1 MSTNKSKSSK
11 NTENQPKNSGK
22 KNSKGA
28 VANAEDTQKSIENAV
43 SLAMNKH
50 LNQVT
55 LLTNELKKVKKCQ
68 DSMKCKIEELQT
80 KNLELKETCR
90 LQQDEI
96 HQLKLLTKKVK
107 ILSEASDYALG
118 SLAYLANEY
127 EDFRIKIAESANL
140 AENNQ
145 ATLIR
150 LDHRTRQIEI
160 NQKETATELEQL
172 EQYGRRE
179 NLEIHGI
186 PINKEESTNQI
197 VKHVAALLKVD
208 LTNDQIS
215 TSHRLIP
222 NHSNSNMD
230 RSKVKKNL
238 PIIVRFANR
247 DKRNEFYSKRH
258 LLKSDSKLNTSR
270 IDIRENLT
278 SFRKSLYK
286 EAKKVKNQLNYNF
299 LWTSQGQ
306 IFLRKSPTS
315 RVIRISSLSALDNLQ
330 RH

>member
-1 MSTNKSKSSK
+1 
-11 NTENQPKNSGK
+11 
-22 KNSKGA
+22 
-28 VANAEDTQKSIENAV
+28 
-43 SLAMNKH
+43 MNKH

-90 LQQDEI
+90 LQQDKSY
-96 HQLKLLTKKVK
+96 QLKLLTKKFK

-118 SLAYLANEY
+118 SLSYLANEY
-127 EDFRIKIAESANL
+127 DDFRIKIAESANL

-197 VKHVAALLKVD
+197 VKHV
-208 LTNDQIS
+208 N
-215 TSHRLIP
+215 
-222 NHSNSNMD
+222 
-230 RSKVKKNL
+230 RSSKS
-238 PIIVRFANR
+238 RF
-247 DKRNEFYSKRH
+247 DKRPDFY
-258 LLKSDSKLNTSR
+258 LPPSDS
-270 IDIRENLT
+270 
-278 SFRKSLYK
+278 
-286 EAKKVKNQLNYNF
+286 
-299 LWTSQGQ
+299 
-306 IFLRKSPTS
+306 
-315 RVIRISSLSALDNLQ
+315 
-330 RH
+330 

>member
-1 MSTNKSKSSK
+1 M
-11 NTENQPKNSGK
+11 
-22 KNSKGA
+22 
-28 VANAEDTQKSIENAV
+28 
-43 SLAMNKH
+43 
-50 LNQVT
+50 
-55 LLTNELKKVKKCQ
+55 
-68 DSMKCKIEELQT
+68 
-80 KNLELKETCR
+80 
-90 LQQDEI
+90 
-96 HQLKLLTKKVK
+96 
-107 ILSEASDYALG
+107 
-118 SLAYLANEY
+118 AYLANEY
-127 EDFRIKIAESANL
+127 DDFRIKIAESANL

-145 ATLIR
+145 AALIR

-160 NQKETATELEQL
+160 NQKEIATELEQL

-197 VKHVAALLKVD
+197 VKHVATLLKVD

-222 NHSNSNMD
+222 NHSNSNID
-230 RSKVKKNL
+230 RSKVQKNV
-238 PIIVRFANR
+238 PIVVRFANR
-247 DKRNEFYSKRH
+247 DKRNEIYSKRH

-278 SFRKSLYK
+278 SLRKSLHK

>member
-1 MSTNKSKSSK
+1 M
-11 NTENQPKNSGK
+11 
-22 KNSKGA
+22 
-28 VANAEDTQKSIENAV
+28 
-43 SLAMNKH
+43 
-50 LNQVT
+50 
-55 LLTNELKKVKKCQ
+55 
-68 DSMKCKIEELQT
+68 
-80 KNLELKETCR
+80 
-90 LQQDEI
+90 
-96 HQLKLLTKKVK
+96 
-107 ILSEASDYALG
+107 
-118 SLAYLANEY
+118 AYLANEY
-127 EDFRIKIAESANL
+127 NDFRIKIAESANL
-140 AENNQ
+140 AQNNQ
-145 ATLIR
+145 AAVIR
-150 LDHRTRQIEI
+150 LDHRTRQIEV
-160 NQKETATELEQL
+160 NQNETATELEQL

-186 PINKEESTNQI
+186 PINKDKSTNQI

-222 NHSNSNMD
+222 NPYID
-230 RSKVKKNL
+230 RSKVQKNL
-238 PIIVRFANR
+238 PIIVHFANR
-247 DKRNEFYSKRH
+247 DKRNEVYSKRH

-286 EAKKVKNQLNYNF
+286 EAKKVKNQLNYDF
-299 LWTSQGQ
+299 LWTLQGQ